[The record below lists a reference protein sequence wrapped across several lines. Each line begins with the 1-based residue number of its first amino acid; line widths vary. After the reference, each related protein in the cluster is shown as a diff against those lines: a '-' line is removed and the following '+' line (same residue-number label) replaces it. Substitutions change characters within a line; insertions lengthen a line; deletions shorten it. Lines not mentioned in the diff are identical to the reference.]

1 MPYRL
6 LAVPIRELAGR
17 SRSCK
22 PAVVGWLSSA
32 VAPAQCGPGESPMFG
47 MKRRE
52 FITLLGGAAAAWP
65 LTARAQQPAERMRR
79 IGVLMSIEND
89 PDGKV
94 QLSGFMQGLAEIG
107 WTDGRNLRM
116 ETRWGGGDVNRIQ
129 TFAKELV
136 ALQPDVILAHG
147 TPATAALQR
156 ETRTIPIVF
165 VTVTDPVG
173 DGFVAGLP
181 HPGGNIS
188 GFLTSES
195 AITAKMFEL
204 LTEIAPGLKR
214 VAMLFNPDTAPG
226 GGTYYFR
233 DFEAAAR
240 SSKVEPIAARAR
252 SDPEIELV
260 VTSLGGEPGGGLIVM
275 PDYFMF
281 IHSRPIILLAARNN
295 VPTIY
300 PWRSTVVG
308 DSGLLSYGPDLRDI
322 VRRGAVYV
330 DRILRGEKPA
340 DLPVQVPVKFEMA
353 VNARTAKALRLTV
366 PPSILVRADE
376 VIE

>member
-1 MPYRL
+1 
-6 LAVPIRELAGR
+6 
-17 SRSCK
+17 
-22 PAVVGWLSSA
+22 
-32 VAPAQCGPGESPMFG
+32 

-52 FITLLGGAAAAWP
+52 FITLLGSAAAASP
-65 LTARAQQPAERMRR
+65 LAARAQQT
-79 IGVLMSIEND
+79 
-89 PDGKV
+89 GKV
-94 QLSGFMQGLAEIG
+94 WRVGYLSPAA
-107 WTDGRNLRM
+107 GRNPVDEAFEEGLRQLGWAKDQNIKI
-116 ETRWGGGDVNRIQ
+116 EYRYSGGRQDAVARLVTEAVGLDLDVLITWGPPLSIAAKRATNDIPVIVRWGGGDVDQIR

-136 ALQPDVILAHG
+136 ALQPDLIVAQG
-147 TPATAALQR
+147 TPVTAALQR

-165 VTVTDPVG
+165 VVVTDPVG
-173 DGFVAGLP
+173 DGFVAGLS
-181 HPGGNIS
+181 HPGGNIT

-204 LTEIAPGLKR
+204 LTEIAPGLRR

-240 SSKVEPIAARAR
+240 STKVEPIAARAR
-252 SDPEIELV
+252 SDAEIEAIV
-260 VTSLGGEPGGGLIVM
+260 ASLGRESGGGLVVM
-275 PDYFMF
+275 PDYFMVN
-281 IHSRPIILLAARNN
+281 HVGPIILLAARNN
-295 VPTIY
+295 VPAVY
-300 PWRSTVVG
+300 PWRFVVAKDG
-308 DSGLLSYGPDLRDI
+308 ALLSYGPNLRDI
-322 VRRGAVYV
+322 VRRGAPYV

-353 VNARTAKALRLTV
+353 VNAKTAKALGLTV

>member
-1 MPYRL
+1 MSMGVAL
-6 LAVPIRELAGR
+6 IIA
-17 SRSCK
+17 
-22 PAVVGWLSSA
+22 A
-32 VAPAQCGPGESPMFG
+32 VAIFLRGRIRDYA
-47 MKRRE
+47 
-52 FITLLGGAAAAWP
+52 L
-65 LTARAQQPAERMRR
+65 ARADNPTRTRY
-79 IGVLMSIEND
+79 
-89 PDGKV
+89 
-94 QLSGFMQGLAEIG
+94 SGPI
-107 WTDGRNLRM
+107 TV
-116 ETRWGGGDVNRIQ
+116 GGDVNRIQ

-181 HPGGNIS
+181 HPGGNIT

-204 LTEIAPGLKR
+204 LSEIAPGLKR

-252 SDPEIELV
+252 SDSEIELV

-300 PWRSTVVG
+300 PWRSTVVR
-308 DSGLLSYGPDLRDI
+308 DSGLLSYGPDLRDLRGTLQ
-322 VRRGAVYV
+322 RRGGALSLCTCY
-330 DRILRGEKPA
+330 RHYPGA
-340 DLPVQVPVKFEMA
+340 A
-353 VNARTAKALRLTV
+353 SGRTASLTSPSRSSGRPAHRPFRGLLGVHSRCGLHTRAVTMRALLR
-366 PPSILVRADE
+366 RAVTLIIELERREVMFAQAGAADDE
-376 VIE
+376 ALAIIVHIHDQAGDFVGFV

>member
-1 MPYRL
+1 
-6 LAVPIRELAGR
+6 
-17 SRSCK
+17 
-22 PAVVGWLSSA
+22 
-32 VAPAQCGPGESPMFG
+32 
-47 MKRRE
+47 
-52 FITLLGGAAAAWP
+52 
-65 LTARAQQPAERMRR
+65 
-79 IGVLMSIEND
+79 
-89 PDGKV
+89 
-94 QLSGFMQGLAEIG
+94 MQGLAEIG
-107 WTDGRNLRM
+107 WIDGRNLRM
-116 ETRWGGGDVNRIQ
+116 EIRWGGGDVNRIR

-181 HPGGNIS
+181 HPGGNIT

-195 AITAKMFEL
+195 AMTAKMFEL

-240 SSKVEPIAARAR
+240 SSKVEPIEARAR

-260 VTSLGGEPGGGLIVM
+260 ATSLGGEPGGGLIVM

-300 PWRSTVVG
+300 PWRSTVVR
-308 DSGLLSYGPDLRDI
+308 DSGLLSYGPDLGDI

-353 VNARTAKALRLTV
+353 VNARTAKALGLTV

>member
-1 MPYRL
+1 M
-6 LAVPIRELAGR
+6 
-17 SRSCK
+17 
-22 PAVVGWLSSA
+22 
-32 VAPAQCGPGESPMFG
+32 
-47 MKRRE
+47 RRRD

-65 LTARAQQPAERMRR
+65 VGARAQQPAERMRR

-89 PDGKV
+89 PDGKA
-94 QLSGFMQGLAEIG
+94 QLSGFITGLAEIG

-116 ETRWGGGDVNRIQ
+116 EIRWGGGDVNRIR

-181 HPGGNIS
+181 HPGGNIT

-214 VAMLFNPDTAPG
+214 IAMLFNPDTAPG

-260 VTSLGGEPGGGLIVM
+260 VTSLGEPGGGLIVM
-275 PDYFMF
+275 PDYYML

-300 PWRSTVVG
+300 PWRSTVVR

-353 VNARTAKALRLTV
+353 VNARTAKALGLIV